1 MKKRIVFLVTV
12 LAIFFL
18 TACSSTQT
26 VAPKAFPGSA
36 DLFKVNN
43 AGTVVVKGYSKE
55 EQSMHW
61 VFVECENILRGCYM
75 RCQGPKNICQSIS
88 SKSGLK
94 NEYVLKRSPGDNQL
108 SGIWKILDI
117 NTD

>member
-1 MKKRIVFLVTV
+1 MNKGMVFLG
-12 LAIFFL
+12 AIISLFFF
-18 TACSSTQT
+18 TSCSSTQT
-26 VAPKAFPGSA
+26 VVPKAFPGSA
-36 DLFKVNN
+36 ELFKVNN
-43 AGTVVVKGYSKE
+43 AGTVVVKGYNKE
-55 EQSMHW
+55 QPMHW

-94 NEYVLKRSPGDNQL
+94 NEYVLKRSPGENQL
-108 SGIWKILDI
+108 SGKWKILDF

>member
-1 MKKRIVFLVTV
+1 MNKKIVFLVTV
-12 LAIFFL
+12 LAIFFI
-18 TACSSTQT
+18 TSCSSTQS
-26 VAPKAFPGSA
+26 VVPKAFSGSA

-61 VFVECENILRGCYM
+61 VFVECENQLRGCYM

-108 SGIWKILDI
+108 LGIWKILDFSS
-117 NTD
+117 D

>member
-1 MKKRIVFLVTV
+1 MKKRKVFLGTV
-12 LAIFFL
+12 LVIFFL
-18 TACSSTQT
+18 TSCSSTQT
-26 VAPKAFPGSA
+26 IVPKAFPGS
-36 DLFKVNN
+36 DELFKVNN
-43 AGTVVVKGYSKE
+43 AGTVVVKGYNKE
-55 EQSMHW
+55 EQPMHW